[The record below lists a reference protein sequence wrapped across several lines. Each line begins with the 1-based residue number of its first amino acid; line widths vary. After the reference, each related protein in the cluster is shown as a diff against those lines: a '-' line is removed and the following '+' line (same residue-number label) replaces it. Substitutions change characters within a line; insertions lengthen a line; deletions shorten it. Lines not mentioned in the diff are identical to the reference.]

1 MRGLKRTD
9 DTQGTYCEK
18 VAGSPPA
25 GLLAAS
31 LTRSRGD
38 VSDNK
43 KLVPIHVC
51 LGKSDFFIM
60 RLAAALAM
68 SLSGAPHIIY
78 EDANYFF
85 AAKPPGMVCAGDGDD
100 HSFHE
105 RIKEFANQ
113 EYGYQPGL
121 LHRLDKGTSG
131 IMTYAKS
138 EGAAKHYLKLQ
149 NERGA
154 IKKEYLAVVHGTPA
168 KPAGRVEG
176 GICKSAGLRT
186 YVVRGKKSG
195 KPVLTTYKLL
205 QQVTHPQ
212 FGSVSSL
219 SLRLFTG
226 RKHQI
231 RASCRKLGCSIVGD
245 EQYGGDKHHV
255 MFLHAQRVAFQGAD
269 NTLYD
274 VQAEPPPSWAG
285 VGELVLPESV
295 WSPAARDGAVQRVEA
310 APTVRERLAVAG
322 SSSSVERSRDSRPE
336 EEGGTE
342 GTRW

>member
-1 MRGLKRTD
+1 
-9 DTQGTYCEK
+9 
-18 VAGSPPA
+18 
-25 GLLAAS
+25 
-31 LTRSRGD
+31 
-38 VSDNK
+38 
-43 KLVPIHVC
+43 
-51 LGKSDFFIM
+51 
-60 RLAAALAM
+60 M

-85 AAKPPGMVCAGDGDD
+85 AAKPPGMVCTGDGDD

-138 EGAAKHYLKLQ
+138 EAAAKHYLKLQ

-176 GICKSAGLRT
+176 GICKSVGLRT

-205 QQVTHPQ
+205 QQATHPK

-219 SLRLFTG
+219 TLRLFTG

-274 VQAEPPPSWAG
+274 VYAEPPPSWAG

-295 WSPAARDGAVQRVEA
+295 QCLARGGAVQKVEA
-310 APTVRERLAVAG
+310 AAPSVRVRPVAG
-322 SSSSVERSRDSRPE
+322 SSVERSRDSRPE